1 MIYKILIKI
10 IIFPIKLYQ
19 LCLSPYLPKTC
30 RYYPT
35 CSEYAIIAINK
46 YGIIRGLFISIK
58 RILRCQPFAGSG
70 NDPVP

>member
-35 CSEYAIIAINK
+35 CSEYAIIAMNK
-46 YGIIRGLFISIK
+46 YGIIRGLFISVK
-58 RILRCQPFAGSG
+58 RILRCQPFGGSG